1 MSFSVKAIKDIRIFP
16 TARAIKRLQNAGHEL
31 VVGNKPLNV
40 RGRLGAGSHLSEIIR
55 HIGTPETISQLP
67 LKNSTIILDGLS
79 VENSLSQL
87 TMGSNLRITA
97 KWLVEGM
104 KVPDG
109 AKALNKV
116 LEDAGISQREVQDIL
131 AEELKSKLSN
141 LAKKTWRL
149 SGSRFDYRRQMAAKI
164 VKNAV
169 SDFIELANLS
179 ERGDEKFVDF
189 IMNILLRASLAH
201 DQDTPVHLGVV
212 TLYSA
217 EIAVKLKE
225 MGLDIDVKDIQRLK
239 TAALLH
245 DIGKMA
251 IPNNLMTKGDLSK
264 KETKIIQEHLPV
276 TVYLLE
282 DIKWLKNVVPI
293 IQHHHD
299 KKGCYPKWV
308 CEGELKPSFQI
319 LAEILEVADVLDG
332 MTSPRK
338 YKKKER
344 IFKKEAALNELRG
357 KDKDRK
363 FIYNQ
368 KAVDALEKVLLEGS
382 KCIYNVKNN
391 FSPHE
396 IWLVFYGIEHLI
408 KKSVLP
414 HEEIEEEDLMDFD
427 SYMMYL
433 RPLLW
438 FISGRSLEHKN
449 APDFINA
456 VVNEVDDK
464 IMREGL
470 SGEFIKIL
478 KLKDSHLA
486 PLYITLYRALKVDEK
501 KASQTFSKLVK
512 IYYSRLSDP
521 DEILNIIDSFQLIGS
536 RYTFD
541 FFEWISKL
549 LFEKDTSNV
558 PVLGEGAFIDNV
570 DKIHNYIFK

>member
-1 MSFSVKAIKDIRIFP
+1 
-16 TARAIKRLQNAGHEL
+16 
-31 VVGNKPLNV
+31 
-40 RGRLGAGSHLSEIIR
+40 
-55 HIGTPETISQLP
+55 LP

-116 LEDAGISQREVQDIL
+116 LENAGISQREVQDIL

-299 KKGCYPKWV
+299 KKGCYPK
-308 CEGELKPSFQI
+308 
-319 LAEILEVADVLDG
+319 
-332 MTSPRK
+332 
-338 YKKKER
+338 
-344 IFKKEAALNELRG
+344 
-357 KDKDRK
+357 
-363 FIYNQ
+363 
-368 KAVDALEKVLLEGS
+368 
-382 KCIYNVKNN
+382 
-391 FSPHE
+391 
-396 IWLVFYGIEHLI
+396 
-408 KKSVLP
+408 
-414 HEEIEEEDLMDFD
+414 
-427 SYMMYL
+427 
-433 RPLLW
+433 
-438 FISGRSLEHKN
+438 
-449 APDFINA
+449 
-456 VVNEVDDK
+456 
-464 IMREGL
+464 
-470 SGEFIKIL
+470 
-478 KLKDSHLA
+478 
-486 PLYITLYRALKVDEK
+486 
-501 KASQTFSKLVK
+501 
-512 IYYSRLSDP
+512 
-521 DEILNIIDSFQLIGS
+521 
-536 RYTFD
+536 
-541 FFEWISKL
+541 
-549 LFEKDTSNV
+549 
-558 PVLGEGAFIDNV
+558 
-570 DKIHNYIFK
+570 